1 MNMIKKSSI
10 FLFFTLLMQVCLA
23 QANQAVDSSKRIVL
37 LVDEIKAI
45 RSFPVVLAER
55 LGYLKDGDKDVIVM
69 NIRDDVFHDKLLQD
83 GRVDAVMAYYHHN
96 IVNQPKG
103 IETEAIV
110 TLGVTPGM
118 KVLVSNAA
126 VNKYSVPSDLK
137 GSTILTGGNN
147 SSKTTVINQLVLNAG
162 LSLQD
167 YKRMPTYGKDKNLAL
182 LKGGEADLLAAP
194 NPDDI
199 FYLESNSTKVF
210 ADLIDL
216 EGTKKYLGA
225 PFPSNTIFMTSDR
238 VKKHPEIAQHLANAF
253 VKTLKF
259 INSHTAE
266 EIADVIP
273 DEIKGKDKEK
283 YLQILRQQIP
293 MYANNGL
300 MPEDGARKE
309 FEALWKFNEKLK
321 DVDLGKTY
329 TNRFVQ
335 NALKNSK

>member
-1 MNMIKKSSI
+1 MKKLLQLFIFSSATI
-10 FLFFTLLMQVCLA
+10 MMQVCFA
-23 QANQAVDSSKRIVL
+23 QPNQTVDSSKRIVL

-103 IETEAIV
+103 IATEAVV

-118 KVLVSNAA
+118 KILVTNAA
-126 VNKYSVPSDLK
+126 AEKYATPADLK

-147 SSKTTVINQLVLNAG
+147 SSKTTVVNQLVLNAG
-162 LSLQD
+162 LSLSD

-182 LKGGEADLLAAP
+182 LKGGEGDLLAAP

-199 FYLESNSTKVF
+199 FYLESGSTKVF
-210 ADLIDL
+210 ADLTDL
-216 EGTKKYLGA
+216 DGTKKFLGA
-225 PFPSNTIFMTSDR
+225 PFPSNTIFMISDR

-253 VKTLKF
+253 VKTLKY
-259 INSHTAE
+259 INTHTAE

-273 DEIKGKDKEK
+273 DEIKGKDKEN
-283 YLQILRQQIP
+283 YLRILKQQIP

-300 MPEDGARKE
+300 MPEDGAKKE

-321 DVDLGKTY
+321 NVNLEKTY

-335 NALKNSK
+335 NSLKNTN

>member
-1 MNMIKKSSI
+1 MNMIKRASI
-10 FLFFTLLMQVCLA
+10 FLFSTMFMQVCLA
-23 QANQAVDSSKRIVL
+23 QTNQTVDSSKRIVL

-103 IETEAIV
+103 IATEAVV

-126 VNKYSVPSDLK
+126 ASKYPAPSDLK

-147 SSKTTVINQLVLNAG
+147 SSKTTVVNQLVLNAG
-162 LSLQD
+162 LSLSD
-167 YKRMPTYGKDKNLAL
+167 YKRMPTYGKDKNLVL
-182 LKGGEADLLAAP
+182 LKSGEADLLAAP

-199 FYLESNSTKVF
+199 FYLESDSTKVF
-210 ADLIDL
+210 ADLTDL
-216 EGTKKYLGA
+216 EDTKKYLGA

-283 YLQILRQQIP
+283 YLKILKQQIP

-335 NALKNSK
+335 IALKNSN

>member
-1 MNMIKKSSI
+1 MKKLVKLLI
-10 FLFFTLLMQVCLA
+10 FSLATMLMQVCFA
-23 QANQAVDSSKRIVL
+23 QPTKTVDSSKRIVL

-55 LGYLKDGDKDVIVM
+55 LGYLQDGDKDVIVM
-69 NIRDDVFHDKLLQD
+69 TIRDDVFHDKLLQD

-103 IETEAIV
+103 IPTEAVV

-118 KVLVSNAA
+118 KILVSNATA
-126 VNKYSVPSDLK
+126 DRYATPADLK

-147 SSKTTVINQLVLNAG
+147 SSKTTVVNQLVLNAG
-162 LSLQD
+162 LSLSD

-182 LKGGEADLLAAP
+182 LKSGEADLLAAP

-199 FYLESNSTKVF
+199 FYLESGSTKVF
-210 ADLIDL
+210 ADLTDL
-216 EGTKKYLGA
+216 DGTKKYLGA

-253 VKTLKF
+253 VKTLKY
-259 INSHTAE
+259 INTHTAE
-266 EIADVIP
+266 EIAEVIP
-273 DEIKGKDKEK
+273 DEIKGKDKEN
-283 YLQILRQQIP
+283 YLRILKQQIP

-300 MPEDGARKE
+300 MPEDGAKKE

-321 DVDLGKTY
+321 NVNLEKTY

-335 NALKNSK
+335 NSLKNIN